1 MLNDF
6 QASFKAVLD
15 TSEISKQITDLQNS
29 IKKTGTL
36 KLKLDFENSSIDVRT
51 INNLLSRNFSNIGT
65 NAGQSFAKS
74 ISSSLNKIHLVNGSI
89 GNVKNMLQGAGFDK
103 KSINSITQDLN
114 KMVLTINKINASQ
127 LSNGNIKMT
136 ISGVDEL
143 GRAVNIVR
151 TFDKETGNVINTT
164 KSFSQS
170 FSKTVKGISDSA
182 KATLSNIR
190 LKIDTGDFQ
199 YKIDSVKTSLSSL
212 ENGSESASRNIALLE
227 AALKTMNSSTAT
239 PTEKIQ
245 AYREFNSILST
256 TRTQLSEAK
265 KAERE
270 FNQEAKATAKATETL
285 AKSATLSNN
294 IQAWM
299 NQNTA
304 ATDKFGDTLRELQAQ
319 LQDNR
324 DPALLKNVSLRF
336 AEIKSEAKKLGL
348 TVRSS
353 LSSVADIG
361 KQLLGLTSTL
371 AVIQKAIQLAKEMY
385 QNVYD
390 IDTAMVNLKKVTD
403 ETDTAYSQ
411 FLTRSAKSAKALGST
426 VSDLI
431 TETSE
436 WAKLGYSLSEAEELS
451 KLSSIYMNVG
461 EVSAETAV
469 SDMITAIKAFEIET
483 SDVVHIIDVYNELGN
498 NFAISSAKLGE
509 GISNS
514 ASALALAGADLEQ
527 ASAMITGI
535 AEITQDAPEAGN
547 ALKVFSMR
555 IRGMKGELEELGE
568 EVDDNIESISKVQ
581 TQILNLTKGKVNIF
595 DDSGEF
601 RNYYEIMK
609 DIADVY
615 DDLTST
621 EQASLSEILFGKQ
634 RGNAGAALIQTFQNG
649 QIEKAYQS
657 AVGSM
662 GSAYAEQEKWMDSL
676 EAKTKQFEAAWQEL
690 SVTIMNSD
698 FLKGLVDAGTDI
710 LSVLNDIIDT
720 FGTIPTLAM
729 AIATA
734 MSFKNIGKDKK
745 FSFRIIENMPM
756 VMLFPLD
763 IMVFDVTL
771 NEIH

>member
-15 TSEISKQITDLQNS
+15 TSEISKQITDLQNN
-29 IKKTGTL
+29 IKKTETL
-36 KLKLDFENSSIDVRT
+36 KLKLDFDNSSIDVRT
-51 INNLLSRNFSNIGT
+51 INSLLSRNFSSIGA

-74 ISSSLNKIHLVNGSI
+74 INSSLNKIHLVNGSI
-89 GNVKNMLQGAGFDK
+89 GNVKNILQGAGFDT
-103 KSINSITQDLN
+103 KSINSITQNLN
-114 KMVLTINKINASQ
+114 KMVLTINKINTSQ

-182 KATLSNIR
+182 KATLSNIQ

-199 YKIDSVKTSLSSL
+199 TKINSVKTSLSSL
-212 ENGSESASRNIALLE
+212 ENGSESASKNIALLE
-227 AALKTMNSSTAT
+227 AALRTMNSSTAT
-239 PTEKIQ
+239 PKEKIQ
-245 AYREFNSILST
+245 AYRDFNSILST
-256 TRTQLSEAK
+256 TRTQLSEAA
-265 KAERE
+265 KAERKFAQNTKE
-270 FNQEAKATAKATETL
+270 SAKATETL
-285 AKSATLSNN
+285 TKSNTLSNN
-294 IQAWM
+294 IQSWM
-299 NQNTA
+299 NQNTKA
-304 ATDKFGDTLRELQAQ
+304 AEKFGDELRDLQEQ
-319 LQDNR
+319 LNDNKSPEMLR
-324 DPALLKNVSLRF
+324 SISLRF

-348 TVRSS
+348 TTKSVFSS
-353 LSSVADIG
+353 IKDIG

-371 AVIQKAIQLAKEMY
+371 AVIQTAIRLAKEMY
-385 QNVYD
+385 QEVYE
-390 IDTAMVNLKKVTD
+390 IDTAMTNLKKVTD
-403 ETDTAYSQ
+403 ETDSTYSR
-411 FLTRSAKSAKALGST
+411 FLSRSAESAKELGST
-426 VSDLI
+426 ISDLV
-431 TETSE
+431 TQTSE

-451 KLSSIYMNVG
+451 KFSSIYMNVG

-469 SDMITAIKAFEIET
+469 SDMISAIKAFEVET
-483 SDVVHIIDVYNELGN
+483 SDAIHIIDVYNELSN

-568 EVDDNIESISKVQ
+568 EVDGNIESISKVQ

-615 DDLTST
+615 GDLTSI

-634 RGNAGAALIQTFQNG
+634 RGNAGAALIQAFQNG

-657 AVGSM
+657 ATESM

-690 SVTIMNSD
+690 SVTIMDSD
-698 FLKGLVDAGTDI
+698 FLKGLVDSGTTL
-710 LSVLNDIIDT
+710 LSVLSKIIDNVGVLNT
-720 FGTIPTLAM
+720 ALIGLA
-729 AIATA
+729 AYKGIK
-734 MSFKNIGKDKK
+734 SI
-745 FSFRIIENMPM
+745 S
-756 VMLFPLD
+756 
-763 IMVFDVTL
+763 
-771 NEIH
+771 

>member
-15 TSEISKQITDLQNS
+15 TSEISKQITSLQDN

-36 KLKLDFENSSIDVRT
+36 KLKLDFDNSSIDVRT
-51 INNLLSRNFSNIGT
+51 INSLLSKNFSNIGA

-74 ISSSLNKIHLVNGSI
+74 ISCSLNKIHLVNGGI
-89 GNVKNMLQGAGFDK
+89 GNVKNMLQVAGFDK

-114 KMVLTINKINASQ
+114 KMVLTINKINTSQ
-127 LSNGNIKMT
+127 MSNGNIKMT

-182 KATLSNIR
+182 KAT
-190 LKIDTGDFQ
+190 
-199 YKIDSVKTSLSSL
+199 
-212 ENGSESASRNIALLE
+212 
-227 AALKTMNSSTAT
+227 
-239 PTEKIQ
+239 
-245 AYREFNSILST
+245 
-256 TRTQLSEAK
+256 
-265 KAERE
+265 
-270 FNQEAKATAKATETL
+270 ETL

-294 IQAWM
+294 IQSWM

-304 ATDKFGDTLRELQAQ
+304 AADKFGDTLRELQAQ
-319 LQDNR
+319 LQDNS

-336 AEIKSEAKKLGL
+336 AEIKSEAKAAGL
-348 TVRSS
+348 VTNKFITS
-353 LSSVADIG
+353 LKDTT
-361 KQLLGLTSTL
+361 KQLLGLTSAV
-371 AVIQKAIQLAKEMY
+371 AVIQKSLQLAEEMY

-411 FLTRSAKSAKALGST
+411 FLTRAAKSAKELGST

-436 WAKLGYSLSEAEELS
+436 WAKLGYSLFEAEELS
-451 KLSSIYMNVG
+451 NLSSIYMNVG

-469 SDMITAIKAFEIET
+469 SDMITAIKAFEVET
-483 SDVVHIIDVYNELGN
+483 SDAVHIIDVYNELGN

-568 EVDDNIESISKVQ
+568 EVDENIESISKVQ

-634 RGNAGAALIQTFQNG
+634 RGNAGAALIQAFQNG

-657 AVGSM
+657 AVDSM

-676 EAKTKQFEAAWQEL
+676 EAKTQQFEAAWQEL

-698 FLKGLVDAGTDI
+698 FLKGLVDAGTDL
-710 LSVLNDIIDT
+710 LSILNDIIDT
-720 FGTIPTLAM
+720 FGTIPTLATV
-729 AIATA
+729 IAAA
-734 MSFKNIGKDKK
+734 MSFKNIGKDKM
-745 FSFRIIENMPM
+745 FSFEIKENMPM
-756 VMLFPLD
+756 VILFPLD
-763 IMVFDVTL
+763 IMVFSITL

>member
-15 TSEISKQITDLQNS
+15 TSEISKQITDLQNN

-36 KLKLDFENSSIDVRT
+36 KLKLDFDNSSIDVRT
-51 INNLLSRNFSNIGT
+51 INSLLSRNFSSIGA

-74 ISSSLNKIHLVNGSI
+74 INSSLNKIHLVNGSI
-89 GNVKNMLQGAGFDK
+89 GNVKNILQGAGFDT
-103 KSINSITQDLN
+103 KSINSITQNLN
-114 KMVLTINKINASQ
+114 KMVLTINKINTSQ

-182 KATLSNIR
+182 KATLSNIQ

-199 YKIDSVKTSLSSL
+199 TKINSVKTSLSSL
-212 ENGSESASRNIALLE
+212 ENGSESASKNIALLE
-227 AALKTMNSSTAT
+227 AALRTMNRSTAT
-239 PTEKIQ
+239 PKEKIQ
-245 AYREFNSILST
+245 AYRDFNSILST
-256 TRTQLSEAK
+256 TRTQLSEAE
-265 KAERE
+265 KAERKFAQNTKE
-270 FNQEAKATAKATETL
+270 SAKATETL
-285 AKSATLSNN
+285 TKSNTLSNN
-294 IQAWM
+294 IQSWM
-299 NQNTA
+299 NQNTKA
-304 ATDKFGDTLRELQAQ
+304 AEKFGDELRDLQEQ
-319 LQDNR
+319 LNDNKSPEMLR
-324 DPALLKNVSLRF
+324 SISLRF

-348 TVRSS
+348 TTKSVFSS
-353 LSSVADIG
+353 IKDIG

-371 AVIQKAIQLAKEMY
+371 AVIQTAIRLAKEMY
-385 QNVYD
+385 QEVYE
-390 IDTAMVNLKKVTD
+390 IDTAMTNLKKVTD
-403 ETDTAYSQ
+403 ETDSTYSR
-411 FLTRSAKSAKALGST
+411 FLSRSAESAKELGST
-426 VSDLI
+426 ISDLV
-431 TETSE
+431 TQTSE

-451 KLSSIYMNVG
+451 KFSSIYMNVG

-469 SDMITAIKAFEIET
+469 SDMISAIKAFEVET
-483 SDVVHIIDVYNELGN
+483 SDAIHIIDVYNELGN

-568 EVDDNIESISKVQ
+568 EVDGNIESISKVQ

-615 DDLTST
+615 GDLTSI

-634 RGNAGAALIQTFQNG
+634 RGNAGAALIQAFQHG

-657 AVGSM
+657 ATESM

-690 SVTIMNSD
+690 SVTIMDSD
-698 FLKGLVDAGTDI
+698 FLKGLVDSGTTL
-710 LSVLNDIIDT
+710 LSVLSKIIDNVGVLNT
-720 FGTIPTLAM
+720 ALIGLA
-729 AIATA
+729 AYKGIK
-734 MSFKNIGKDKK
+734 SI
-745 FSFRIIENMPM
+745 S
-756 VMLFPLD
+756 
-763 IMVFDVTL
+763 
-771 NEIH
+771 

>member
-15 TSEISKQITDLQNS
+15 TSEISKQITDLQNN

-36 KLKLDFENSSIDVRT
+36 KLKLDFDNSSIDVRT
-51 INNLLSRNFSNIGT
+51 INSLLSRNFSSIGA

-74 ISSSLNKIHLVNGSI
+74 INSSLNKIHLVNGSI
-89 GNVKNMLQGAGFDK
+89 GNVKNILQGAGFDT
-103 KSINSITQDLN
+103 KSINSITQNLN
-114 KMVLTINKINASQ
+114 KMVLTINKINTSQ

-182 KATLSNIR
+182 KATLSNIQ

-199 YKIDSVKTSLSSL
+199 TKINSVKTSLSSL
-212 ENGSESASRNIALLE
+212 ENGSESASKNIALLE
-227 AALKTMNSSTAT
+227 AALRTMNRSTAT
-239 PTEKIQ
+239 PKEKIQ
-245 AYREFNSILST
+245 AYRDFNSILST
-256 TRTQLSEAK
+256 TRTQLSEAE
-265 KAERE
+265 KAERKFAQNTKE
-270 FNQEAKATAKATETL
+270 SAKATETL
-285 AKSATLSNN
+285 TKSNTLSNN
-294 IQAWM
+294 IQSWM
-299 NQNTA
+299 NQNTKA
-304 ATDKFGDTLRELQAQ
+304 AEKFGDELRDLQEQ
-319 LQDNR
+319 LNDNKSPEMLR
-324 DPALLKNVSLRF
+324 SISLRF

-348 TVRSS
+348 TTKSVFSS
-353 LSSVADIG
+353 IKDIG

-371 AVIQKAIQLAKEMY
+371 AVIQTAIRLAKEMY
-385 QNVYD
+385 QEVYE
-390 IDTAMVNLKKVTD
+390 IDTAMTNLKKVTD
-403 ETDTAYSQ
+403 ETDSTYSR
-411 FLTRSAKSAKALGST
+411 FLSRSAESAKELGST
-426 VSDLI
+426 ISDLV
-431 TETSE
+431 TQTSE

-451 KLSSIYMNVG
+451 KFSSIYMNVG

-469 SDMITAIKAFEIET
+469 SDMISAIKAFEVET
-483 SDVVHIIDVYNELGN
+483 SDAIHIIDVYNELGN

-568 EVDDNIESISKVQ
+568 EVDGNIESISKVQ

-615 DDLTST
+615 GDLTSI

-634 RGNAGAALIQTFQNG
+634 RGNAGAALIQAFQNG

-657 AVGSM
+657 ATESM

-690 SVTIMNSD
+690 SVTIMDSD
-698 FLKGLVDAGTDI
+698 FLKGLVDSGTTL
-710 LSVLNDIIDT
+710 LSVLSKIIDNVGVLNT
-720 FGTIPTLAM
+720 ALIGLA
-729 AIATA
+729 AYKGIK
-734 MSFKNIGKDKK
+734 SI
-745 FSFRIIENMPM
+745 S
-756 VMLFPLD
+756 
-763 IMVFDVTL
+763 
-771 NEIH
+771 